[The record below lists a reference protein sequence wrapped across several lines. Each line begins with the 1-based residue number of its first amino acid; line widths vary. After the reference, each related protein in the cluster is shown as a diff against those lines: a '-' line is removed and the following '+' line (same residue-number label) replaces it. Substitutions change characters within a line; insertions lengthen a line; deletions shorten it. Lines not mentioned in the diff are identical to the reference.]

1 MRYLHLRM
9 SGEDVALHPLVPTL
23 TDPDVFREAIMVDWA
38 PSFDPPR
45 ATVLLYLDGDLDA
58 FERVLAETDV
68 VRAHDVTRFD
78 DDRGYAYVHSTP
90 HSTSWHYAE
99 ALTTAGL
106 VPTMPIRY
114 HADGTLSIRV
124 VGRPANLQN
133 AVEAAP
139 PGVETTIEKVGE
151 YDLGR
156 PPIPPGLPSRQH
168 EALAAALDVGYYEVP
183 REATRADVAD
193 RLDCAPSTASEHLQK
208 AERALVR
215 TYMNES
221 G

>member
-23 TDPDVFREAIMVDWA
+23 TDPDVFREAMMVDWA

-58 FERVLAETDV
+58 FESVLADTDV
-68 VRAHDVTRFD
+68 VRASDVTRVD
-78 DDRGYAYVHSTP
+78 DERGYAYVHSTP
-90 HSTSWHYAE
+90 HSTSWHYGE

-114 HADGTLSIRV
+114 HSDGTLSVRV
-124 VGRPANLQN
+124 VGPPADLQA

-139 PGVETTIEKVGE
+139 AGVETTIEKVGE

-156 PPIPPGLPSRQH
+156 PPIPPGLPSRQRA
-168 EALAAALDVGYYEVP
+168 ALVAALDVGYYEVP

-215 TYMNES
+215 AYVTES